1 MSPKI
6 HIPSK
11 DAATPRIADE
21 IICVIGEVT
30 LILRTLAMLMR
41 KPSTPCASRH
51 SAHQP
56 SDLETLARL
65 TVMADP
71 HKKVVSGLHWPS
83 RT

>member
-21 IICVIGEVT
+21 IMCVIGEVT

-41 KPSTPCASRH
+41 KPKTPFGKINKRTLWK
-51 SAHQP
+51 SAGYAQ
-56 SDLETLARL
+56 
-65 TVMADP
+65 
-71 HKKVVSGLHWPS
+71 
-83 RT
+83 